1 MLLNEVF
8 NAGPRLYPD
17 KIVVVDGKRR
27 FTYKQLGDR
36 WNRLANALLGLGL
49 RKGDCLCVLLKN
61 SVEVIDAN
69 AAALKTG
76 ALIAT
81 INYRLDSKG
90 IESIL
95 NETRSP
101 VLIVGDE
108 FIGMINKMRS
118 RLPFLKACI
127 SIGCIMDDAF
137 EYESLLKKYSSL
149 EPAVPADEDDPAVI
163 NFTSGT
169 TGVPKGAVAT
179 RKTILFRL
187 CHASMELFMN
197 PYDRCLVALPLV
209 HIGANMPALATIFRC
224 ATIVVQ
230 KDWDAR
236 EFCRLVQ
243 DEKVTKAILTPGLL
257 NFVLNF
263 SDVADYDLSSFQRI
277 QYGGSP
283 MAVATLKRA
292 MALMPECKFQQG
304 YGTSESFTQ
313 ILLPSQVHED
323 AIAGSI
329 DAQHKLGSIGIE
341 GTLCRARVVN
351 KKGDGVS
358 PGEIGEIILGGPM
371 LMTEYLN
378 NPDETTEKLR
388 DGWFYTGDLAKVDD
402 EGYIYLVDRKNRMI
416 ITGGENVYPAQIESV
431 LFGHS
436 KIAEAAVLSVPDETW
451 GEAVKAV
458 VVVKTGESVTQEE
471 LIDFCK
477 DKMPT
482 YAKPKS
488 VDFVDQLPYLATG
501 KIDYI
506 TLRKCYW
513 QNNVSKIM
521 RSD

>member
-1 MLLNEVF
+1 MLLKEVF
-8 NAGPRLYPD
+8 NAGPRLYPL
-17 KIVVVDGKRR
+17 KIAIVDGKRR
-27 FTYKQLGDR
+27 FTYQELGDR
-36 WNRLANALLGLGL
+36 WNRLANALVKLGLK
-49 RKGDCLCVLLKN
+49 KGDCLCVLLKN

-69 AAALKTG
+69 AAAIKTG

-95 NETRSP
+95 NETKSP

-108 FIGMINKMRS
+108 FIGMIREMRS
-118 RLPFLKACI
+118 RLPFVKTFI
-127 SIGCIMDDAF
+127 SVGCVEEGML
-137 EYESLLKKYSSL
+137 EYESLLKKYSSV
-149 EPAVPADEDDPAVI
+149 EPAIPTAEDDLAVI

-179 RKTILFRL
+179 RKAVLFRL
-187 CHASMELFMN
+187 CHASMELFVH
-197 PYDRCLVALPLV
+197 PYDCCLVALPLV
-209 HIGANMPALATIFRC
+209 HIGANMPAMATIFRC
-224 ATIVVQ
+224 ASIVIQ
-230 KDWDAR
+230 RDWDAR

-283 MAVATLKRA
+283 MAIATLKRA

-313 ILLPSQVHED
+313 VLLRPEVHD
-323 AIAGSI
+323 AAIAGSLK
-329 DAQHKLGSIGIE
+329 AQHKLGSIGFE
-341 GTLCRARVVN
+341 GTLCRARVIN
-351 KKGDGVS
+351 KRGEDVA

-371 LMTEYLN
+371 LMTSYLHK
-378 NPDETTEKLR
+378 PDETSEKIKE
-388 DGWFYTGDLAKVDD
+388 GWFYSGDLAKVDD
-402 EGYIYLVDRKNRMI
+402 EGYVYLIDRKNRMI
-416 ITGGENVYPAQIESV
+416 ITGGENVYPAQVESV
-431 LFGHS
+431 LFGHP
-436 KIAEAAVLSVPDETW
+436 KIAEVAVLGVHDETW
-451 GEAVKAV
+451 GEAVKALI
-458 VVVKTGESVTQEE
+458 VVKSCETLTQEE
-471 LIDFCK
+471 VIEFCK

-501 KIDYI
+501 KMDYI

-513 QNNVSKIM
+513 QNNVKKN
-521 RSD
+521 